1 MTDRQTDNMRLDI
14 WLVVLATRL
23 TVLAQQTQDYQYW
36 WLGLQ
41 SPFGGR
47 NYNLE
52 EVLGYWDTLT
62 RVISYYNNC
71 LEMHNAFLLLTTY
84 LPGVYILAYN
94 IQLFKI

>member
-1 MTDRQTDNMRLDI
+1 MRVFIMRLVI
-14 WLVVLATRL
+14 SWLMMLATRL

-52 EVLGYWDTLT
+52 EVG
-62 RVISYYNNC
+62 
-71 LEMHNAFLLLTTY
+71 AG
-84 LPGVYILAYN
+84 PG
-94 IQLFKI
+94 

>member
-1 MTDRQTDNMRLDI
+1 MTDRQTDKMRLDI
-14 WLVVLATRL
+14 WWLVVLATRL

-52 EVLGYWDTLT
+52 EVGSWSLVYTPKT
-62 RVISYYNNC
+62 SYFNG
-71 LEMHNAFLLLTTY
+71 LEMQRY
-84 LPGVYILAYN
+84 Y
-94 IQLFKI
+94 

>member
-1 MTDRQTDNMRLDI
+1 MRLEI
-14 WLVVLATRL
+14 SWLMMLATGL

-52 EVLGYWDTLT
+52 EV
-62 RVISYYNNC
+62 R
-71 LEMHNAFLLLTTY
+71 
-84 LPGVYILAYN
+84 PGSG
-94 IQLFKI
+94 